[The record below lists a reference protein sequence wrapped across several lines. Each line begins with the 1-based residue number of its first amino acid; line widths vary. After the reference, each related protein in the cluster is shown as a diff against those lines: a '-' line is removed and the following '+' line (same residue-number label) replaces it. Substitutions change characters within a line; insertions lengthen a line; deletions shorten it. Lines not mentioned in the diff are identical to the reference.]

1 MIMKNKEHLT
11 EEGLKAIINIRA
23 SLKNG
28 LTEVLK
34 EAFPKTISV
43 KRPAVVNQVVPHPQ
57 WLAGFTSAEGNFFI
71 NTYKAKTKTGVGIKL
86 VFRITQHIRD
96 EALMSSFISY
106 FGCGKVYKKTDKDA
120 VDFMTTGFLD
130 LTDKVIPFY
139 TKYPILGK
147 KSKDFQDFCIIA
159 ELMKGKKHLNH
170 EGIEQILKIKAL
182 MNRGR
187 ITT

>member
-1 MIMKNKEHLT
+1 
-11 EEGLKAIINIRA
+11 
-23 SLKNG
+23 
-28 LTEVLK
+28 
-34 EAFPKTISV
+34 
-43 KRPAVVNQVVPHPQ
+43 
-57 WLAGFTSAEGNFFI
+57 
-71 NTYKAKTKTGVGIKL
+71 
-86 VFRITQHIRD
+86 
-96 EALMSSFISY
+96 MSSFISY

-130 LTDKVIPFY
+130 LTDKVLPFY

-170 EGIEQILKIKAL
+170 GGIEQILKIKAI